1 MQVKQIVEQH
11 ATERILITGEDYP
24 APERNK
30 LFAKL
35 LGSLQVLL
43 LALIL
48 AGETICKALGI
59 NTPDFVKRLQE
70 SKWMY
75 AISVF
80 FIGNNI

>member
-30 LFAKL
+30 FIAKL
-35 LGSLQVLL
+35 LGSLQVAL

-48 AGETICKALGI
+48 AGETICQALG
-59 NTPDFVKRLQE
+59 
-70 SKWMY
+70 M
-75 AISVF
+75 
-80 FIGNNI
+80 